1 MFRFFI
7 LSFSIFMSVSAQA
20 QQSLDISFSMNDFKV
35 ITNDG
40 LSAIITT
47 LKERRVCGDS
57 ISPDLP
63 YFFYRIPLQQGQENV
78 SVNVS
83 FTDSLL
89 SENINIVSNPKP
101 STRNGKSPKEDFNRI
116 ATRSVESPLHYS
128 GIKYQNGEWLYSS
141 GTYHTLVRYYGVRT
155 RHWCEACETYFSC
168 QRSYEWDAP
177 CAHRW
182 GRFCHAP

>member
-63 YFFYRIPLQQGQENV
+63 YFFYRIPLQ
-78 SVNVS
+78 
-83 FTDSLL
+83 
-89 SENINIVSNPKP
+89 
-101 STRNGKSPKEDFNRI
+101 
-116 ATRSVESPLHYS
+116 
-128 GIKYQNGEWLYSS
+128 
-141 GTYHTLVRYYGVRT
+141 
-155 RHWCEACETYFSC
+155 
-168 QRSYEWDAP
+168 
-177 CAHRW
+177 
-182 GRFCHAP
+182 